1 MDKEVLEKGSNE
13 KIEEGLTDVERAL
26 SSLEYILK
34 QIENGNVPEDE
45 KPQIEKTLPSISQL
59 IKETPLILAEIT
71 KDIRSKT
78 DRLESLVL

>member
-1 MDKEVLEKGSNE
+1 MEKGSNE
-13 KIEEGLTDVERAL
+13 KIEEGLTGVERAL

-45 KPQIEKTLPSISQL
+45 KKQIKKTLPSISQL